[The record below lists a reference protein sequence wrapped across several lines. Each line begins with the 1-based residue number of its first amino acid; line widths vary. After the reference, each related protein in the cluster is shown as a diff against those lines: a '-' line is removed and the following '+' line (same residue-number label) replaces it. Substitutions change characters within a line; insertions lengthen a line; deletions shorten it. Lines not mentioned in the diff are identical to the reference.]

1 MKNLP
6 IYCFEGTAKI
16 ICERCHTNHSL
27 IFSGGDGETVSQ
39 AIEDA
44 LELEGWGSNPVLCP
58 DCYQEYGGEPLVFDD
73 EENELDD
80 LDDFDLEDD

>member
-1 MKNLP
+1 
-6 IYCFEGTAKI
+6 
-16 ICERCHTNHSL
+16 
-27 IFSGGDGETVSQ
+27 
-39 AIEDA
+39 